1 MHAERNEIMT
11 KPLPVKEKDIVEIL
25 PGCPFASLVHSKGI
39 VRSSLGLMSCIVE
52 FPTERRSQ
60 DFETMEVLQSKFW
73 CIPWKYLKIIE
84 SAYDDTLGMMEH
96 QVLDLEESLMFTR
109 SCLSISE
116 ELRDQQADLIERLVE
131 EVDMLKARLYYFG
144 DNTN

>member
-1 MHAERNEIMT
+1 MT
-11 KPLPVKEKDIVEIL
+11 KTLPIKEKDIVEVL
-25 PGCPFASLVHSKGI
+25 SGCPFASLVHAKGI

-73 CIPWKYLKIIE
+73 CIHWKYLRVVE
-84 SAYDDTLGMMEH
+84 SAYDDALGVMEH
-96 QVLDLEESLMFTR
+96 QMQDLEESLMFTR

-116 ELRDQQADLIERLVE
+116 QLRDQQSDLIERLVE
-131 EVDMLKARLYYFG
+131 EVDMLKAKVYHLSSG
-144 DNTN
+144 NN